1 MEAVSAEGD
10 AVSAEEGVLAEA
22 VEEVLAEAE
31 EGVLAEEEDYVRFR
45 FMAVERTAVVII
57 QAAAGKLLVVG

>member
-1 MEAVSAEGD
+1 LLRKAAEEEAEVEAVSAEGD
-10 AVSAEEGVLAEA
+10 AVS
-22 VEEVLAEAE
+22 AE